1 MNEAGRAPT
10 PAFQSAPY
18 DPDAVR
24 IRPSPGMAD
33 WLLSQQISLAY
44 TSYATGRLIV
54 AGVEPG
60 GRLFF
65 NEQNY
70 TRAMGL
76 HYGNGELRLASLYQI
91 WHLTNMLAPG
101 EFANRAY
108 DCVLVPRL
116 AHTTAYLDTH
126 ELGVDKARRTVFVNS
141 RYSCLATTDTDY
153 AFRPVWK
160 PSFISELVPEDRCH
174 LNGLA
179 MVGGVP
185 RYVTAFNTTDV
196 KDGWRDQP
204 RDSGVLIDV
213 TSGAIV
219 ASGLFMPHSPRVH
232 EGAVWLLESGRGQL
246 VRIDP
251 TTGERRDVAFCP
263 GFARGM
269 VMHHGFAIVAVS
281 KARDSAAGLPVQEQL
296 KGLGAEP
303 WCGIVIVDLKQGLIS
318 NFIRYDAEITEIFDV
333 TILPGIRNPIT
344 IGPAT
349 EELLT
354 AVRFNPEFAPLVA

>member
-1 MNEAGRAPT
+1 
-10 PAFQSAPY
+10 
-18 DPDAVR
+18 
-24 IRPSPGMAD
+24 MAK
-33 WLLSQQISLAY
+33 WLLDQGLSLAY

-54 AGVEPG
+54 VGVEPE

-76 HYGNGELRLASLYQI
+76 DYQQGELRVASLYQI

-101 EFANRAY
+101 EFANWAY

-116 AHTTAYLDTH
+116 AHTTGYLDVH
-126 ELGVDKARRTVFVNS
+126 ELGVDRAGRTIFVNS
-141 RYSCLATTDTDY
+141 RFSCLATTDVHFT
-153 AFRPVWK
+153 FQPVWK
-160 PSFISELVPEDRCH
+160 PSFISHLVPEDRCH

-179 MVGGVP
+179 MAEGVP
-185 RYVTAFNTTDV
+185 LYVTAFSVTDV

-213 TSGAIV
+213 QSGEII
-219 ASGLFMPHSPRVH
+219 ASGLYMPHSPRVH
-232 EGAVWLLESGRGQL
+232 EGVVWALESGRGQL

-251 TTGERRDVAFCP
+251 ESGEKVDVAFCP

-269 VMHHGFAIVAVS
+269 ILHGHFAIVAVS
-281 KARDSAAGLPVQEQL
+281 KARETTAGLPVQEQL
-296 KGLGAEP
+296 SRLGSEL
-303 WCGIVIVDLKQGLIS
+303 WCGILIIDLRLGLITE
-318 NFIRYDAEITEIFDV
+318 FIRYEAEITEIFDV

-344 IGPAT
+344 IGPST

-354 AVRFNPEFAPLVA
+354 TVRFNPDFGPLQSESR